1 MVARSPRRGR
11 LPAFVLVGPVCSG
24 AEVFDTT
31 PLRER
36 RSPEGT
42 ARARLVRAESDCR
55 ADTRVAQ
62 GSIRCSPVRFG
73 KHA

>member
-1 MVARSPRRGR
+1 MVARPPRRGR

-31 PLRER
+31 PCANVGRGRGR
-36 RSPEGT
+36 R
-42 ARARLVRAESDCR
+42 ALVVRAESDCR